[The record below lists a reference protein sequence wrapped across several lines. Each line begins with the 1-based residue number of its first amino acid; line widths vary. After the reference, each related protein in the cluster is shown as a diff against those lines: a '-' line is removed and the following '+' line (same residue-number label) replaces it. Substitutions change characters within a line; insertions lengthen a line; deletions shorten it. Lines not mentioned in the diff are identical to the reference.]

1 MTAENRRSRASSKK
15 RHEEEV
21 LNKSCIGDVVVIDWC
36 SSSSSSSSATP
47 RSLSASSSCRRHR
60 AAPASAQPAGWAGGR
75 HRASSSVI
83 DCIRALT
90 RLAPHCTALPLA
102 RSLVRPLS
110 LTASPARL
118 SSISPIDW
126 ACESYRLLSTHCL
139 SNSLALCFARCPFI
153 ALCDLKHVSAY
164 RPLSAY
170 RKYRLIGD
178 IFTPLS

>member
-1 MTAENRRSRASSKK
+1 MYRRR
-15 RHEEEV
+15 
-21 LNKSCIGDVVVIDWC
+21 G
-36 SSSSSSSSATP
+36 
-47 RSLSASSSCRRHR
+47 RHR
-60 AAPASAQPAGWAGGR
+60 LMQQQQQQQQRDPEVSLRILVLPAPPRRTSERPAGRAAGRPAG
-75 HRASSSVI
+75 RASSSVI

-139 SNSLALCFARCPFI
+139 SNSLASCFARCPFI

-170 RKYRLIGD
+170 RKYRLIGA
-178 IFTPLS
+178 IITPLS